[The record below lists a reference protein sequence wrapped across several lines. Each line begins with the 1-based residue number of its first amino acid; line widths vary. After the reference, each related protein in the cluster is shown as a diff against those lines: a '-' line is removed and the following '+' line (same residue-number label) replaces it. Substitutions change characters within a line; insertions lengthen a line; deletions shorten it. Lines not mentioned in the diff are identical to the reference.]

1 LGISER
7 DWQNEHG
14 AKLQIDAFNRPGTR
28 VVILRQFAR
37 VGDALNLQH
46 GHRVLDLGCG
56 AGHFLAWLERRDAFR
71 LDGLDLSEASVRA
84 ARHLTSGAEVV
95 VGDAESLPYPDASF
109 DRVVCNGSIHHMPH
123 VEVALRELYRV
134 VVPGGRIVLYEPTA
148 TKFANWVRAIALR
161 GDRYESPADHDH
173 KHELDPDRLP
183 LLLSDAGFEVAS
195 VSRHDWLAYPFSG
208 MYMNLPTG
216 HARGAMQMLV
226 RAEARLDKVKSLR
239 RVASGLAWRIM
250 VVAEKPVG

>member
-1 LGISER
+1 MGISER

-14 AKLQIDAFNRPGTR
+14 AKLQIDAFNRPGTQ

-37 VGDALNLQH
+37 VGDALHLEPGQ
-46 GHRVLDLGCG
+46 RVLDLGCG
-56 AGHFLAWLERRDAFR
+56 AGHFLAWLERRDEFR
-71 LDGLDLSEASVRA
+71 LDGLDLSVASARA
-84 ARHLTSGAEVV
+84 ARDLTSGAEVV
-95 VGDAESLPYPDASF
+95 VGDAERLPYPDGSF
-109 DRVVCNGSIHHMPH
+109 DRVVCNGAIHHLPD
-123 VEVALRELYRV
+123 VQAALRELYRV

-173 KHELDPDRLP
+173 KHELDPERLP
-183 LLLSDAGFEVAS
+183 RLLSETGFEVTS

-208 MYMNLPTG
+208 MYIDLPTG
-216 HARGAMQMLV
+216 RARGAMRMLL
-226 RAEARLDKVKSLR
+226 RAEARLDGVKSLR

-250 VVAEKPVG
+250 VVAEKPVA